1 MNDDTGGGRGR
12 PRRAGLRR
20 AGVLAAAVA
29 GTALLAAACGSG
41 SPSAAA
47 GSTTYQQALAY
58 AQCMR
63 SHGEPGW
70 PDPNSQGNFTI
81 GPADHVGMGSP
92 QYQSANK
99 TCVHLLPNGGQDTA
113 AQLNKDLSQALK
125 FVACMRSHGIPKFA
139 DPTVQDGHLVIRGG
153 GGFGP
158 NSPQLQAAQRAC
170 RSLSPGGAA

>member
-1 MNDDTGGGRGR
+1 MATSLSVRQQL
-12 PRRAGLRR
+12 PRS
-20 AGVLAAAVA
+20 VLTP
-29 GTALLAAACGSG
+29 GH
-41 SPSAAA
+41 
-47 GSTTYQQALAY
+47 
-58 AQCMR
+58 R
-63 SHGEPGW
+63 EPGW

-81 GPADHVGMGSP
+81 GPANHVSMGSP

-99 TCVHLLPNGGQDTA
+99 ACVRLLPNGGQDTA

-139 DPTVQDGHLVIRGG
+139 DPTVQDGHLVFRGG

-158 NSPQLQAAQRAC
+158 SSPQLQAAQRAC

>member
-1 MNDDTGGGRGR
+1 MNEHTSDGHDRR
-12 PRRAGLRR
+12 RRSRFRRAGL
-20 AGVLAAAVA
+20 LAAVA
-29 GTALLAAACGSG
+29 GAALLAAGCGNGG
-41 SPSAAA
+41 SSPAAA
-47 GSTTYQQALAY
+47 GSTTYQKALAY

-63 SHGEPGW
+63 SHDEPGW

-81 GPADHVGMGSP
+81 GPANHVGMGSP

-158 NSPQLQAAQRAC
+158 GSSQLQAAQRAC